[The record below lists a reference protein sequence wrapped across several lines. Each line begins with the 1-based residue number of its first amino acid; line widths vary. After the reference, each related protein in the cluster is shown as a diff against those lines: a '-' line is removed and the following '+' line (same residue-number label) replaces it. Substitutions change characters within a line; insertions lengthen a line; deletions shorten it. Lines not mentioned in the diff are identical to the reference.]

1 MYWFLKRWK
10 SHHVLIFQRC
20 VSDDSQVNS
29 GKLQKSKWHKQKSE
43 SLQKEYFLYYSASIY
58 FRKGKPEEKKK
69 GNFYVNEEKE
79 KKKKRNKKETRAVY
93 IMLTIILWSCKSCWC
108 LRWNSCPHRC
118 CWSSRF
124 SYSDRRRNVWQ
135 QGIHYLENQ
144 KLKKTSDFWR
154 VIHKINGHMISFKLW
169 HSPQNLLNS
178 SQLGLGKFCVFFIAN
193 RTYSWSLVRKFFAI
207 WRLSLTDSVS

>member
-1 MYWFLKRWK
+1 MFSFFKDVYQMTARWIQASCK
-10 SHHVLIFQRC
+10 SQSGINRNQNHSRKSISYIIVHQFILGKGSQR
-20 VSDDSQVNS
+20 
-29 GKLQKSKWHKQKSE
+29 
-43 SLQKEYFLYYSASIY
+43 
-58 FRKGKPEEKKK
+58 KKK
-69 GNFYVNEEKE
+69 KE
-79 KKKKRNKKETRAVY
+79 TFMLMKKKKKRNKKETRAVY